1 MNKIYTFFACLFSL
15 GSFAQLENFYVFGGL
30 GSAYYQGDLNSKVF
44 PSAKVLN
51 FSLKGGVGYHLNEKF
66 GVLAHFAKSSLNAS
80 DLDVKN
86 NAVKVARG
94 ISFKSPLTEI
104 GLNFKIRSV
113 LSLDEKYINYILLG
127 ANYFEFNPTL
137 LQEADPAYI
146 PSPLE
151 NGYQTSGVNVPLGF
165 GFGMWLKGNLRIV
178 WETAVHLTYTDYI
191 DGVSQNGNPVYK
203 DAFVD
208 SHVMLLYSFTEPLAQ
223 KDKYQKKYK

>member
-1 MNKIYTFFACLFSL
+1 MNKTYTFLACLFSL
-15 GSFAQLENFYVFGGL
+15 GSFAQLESLYVFGGI
-30 GSAYYQGDLNSKVF
+30 GSAYYQGDLNSRIL
-44 PSAKVLN
+44 PSPKVLN
-51 FSLKGGVGYHLNEKF
+51 FSLKGGVGYHFSPKF
-66 GVLAHFAKSSLNAS
+66 GVLAHYAKSSLSAS
-80 DLDVKN
+80 DLDAKN

-94 ISFKSPLTEI
+94 ISFNSPLTEV

-137 LQEADPAYI
+137 LQEADPSYI

-151 NGYQTSGVNVPLGF
+151 NGYQTSGVNVPLGI
-165 GFGMWLKGNLRIV
+165 GFGMWLKGNLRVV
-178 WETAVHLTYTDYI
+178 WEAAVHLTYTDYI

-203 DAFVD
+203 DAFFD